1 MLRWV
6 LSATG
11 RAQTLFEWRGTW
23 SELRF
28 QNLDL
33 AMGRRTG
40 RGSQSQ
46 EDRKKQPI
54 PREARDGRG
63 GGEREG
69 NGK

>member
-40 RGSQSQ
+40 EGQAKPGRQ
-46 EDRKKQPI
+46 KKAAHPT
-54 PREARDGRG
+54 
-63 GGEREG
+63 
-69 NGK
+69 